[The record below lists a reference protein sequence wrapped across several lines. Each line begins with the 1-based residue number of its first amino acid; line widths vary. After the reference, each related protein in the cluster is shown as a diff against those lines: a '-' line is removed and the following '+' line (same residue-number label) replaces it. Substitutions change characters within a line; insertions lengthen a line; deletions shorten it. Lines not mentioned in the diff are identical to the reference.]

1 MRVALITN
9 IVSPH
14 QMPFACNMVKRLGL
28 ARFRYIAFDL
38 IDPERRSLGWNGC
51 ADNTWVLLPGVRDV
65 DNYTAKNWVDEANIV
80 ICSLRNFDLFEQ
92 RRDEK
97 KISFYMSERWF
108 KPPYGMLRLLHP
120 SYLRMALRFYR
131 LLRSPT
137 FYCLPMGVHA
147 AQDML
152 RMVRIFA
159 RFPQWLFR
167 EPLITDK
174 ELRSKLLLWGYF
186 VEPSGDEKS
195 CAGSLKAEDG
205 NDVGTNRPAGGSV
218 TTNTPMNSHIRECLR
233 VLWVGRM
240 LGWKRVDTLVK
251 AVGCLLKEGRNVQ
264 LTLVGHGSEEARLRK
279 LSDKILRE
287 LSASGVVSDT
297 RSSASDLGSREEPRI
312 TLHPPI
318 PIAQVRDF
326 MRQSDV
332 YVLPSD
338 CGEGWGA
345 VVNEAMEE
353 GCAVIA
359 THECGA
365 GATMIRDGQN
375 GLLFRAGDVGALTK
389 GLRRMQDDPEMRRE
403 LAKGGR
409 ATVRQIW
416 SPDIASERLVAFCQ
430 AVLAGQPCPCYS
442 DGPLSEASG

>member
-167 EPLITDK
+167 EPLITAK

-186 VEPSGDEKS
+186 VEPSESGG
-195 CAGSLKAEDG
+195 ARTGPLKTEGG
-205 NDVGTNRPAGGSV
+205 NDVGHNRSSVCPASSKSSMPRRPSNMFWSTRGRIM
-218 TTNTPMNSHIRECLR
+218 TTN
-233 VLWVGRM
+233 
-240 LGWKRVDTLVK
+240 
-251 AVGCLLKEGRNVQ
+251 
-264 LTLVGHGSEEARLRK
+264 
-279 LSDKILRE
+279 
-287 LSASGVVSDT
+287 
-297 RSSASDLGSREEPRI
+297 
-312 TLHPPI
+312 
-318 PIAQVRDF
+318 
-326 MRQSDV
+326 
-332 YVLPSD
+332 
-338 CGEGWGA
+338 
-345 VVNEAMEE
+345 
-353 GCAVIA
+353 
-359 THECGA
+359 
-365 GATMIRDGQN
+365 
-375 GLLFRAGDVGALTK
+375 
-389 GLRRMQDDPEMRRE
+389 
-403 LAKGGR
+403 
-409 ATVRQIW
+409 
-416 SPDIASERLVAFCQ
+416 
-430 AVLAGQPCPCYS
+430 
-442 DGPLSEASG
+442 